1 MQSLNYH
8 HLHYFF
14 HIAREGSIAAAAKV
28 LCVTPQTLSG
38 LLAKLEEQVCSELF
52 DRKNKKLVL
61 NSKGRIAFKF
71 AEEIFNKGQDLLDA
85 LSVENQGHLH
95 QFNIGVTD
103 SIPKVMTFDVIKDAI
118 QIFHQTRF
126 VFKEGNLSN
135 LHHAMQHNKVDFILT
150 DRPSYLDTPL
160 RVHSHFLG
168 ETGISFFAKP
178 ALAHLKANFPYS
190 LDQQPLLLAG
200 DNANLKKIIEVWFI
214 KNQLTPHI
222 VAEFEDSALLKLMGG
237 EGYGIFTA
245 PSIIEKEVERQYNV
259 VSIGQTDQIKE
270 RYYAI
275 VRDNLQNKPLI
286 QQLLNSA
293 KALFEQSENPNPVLK
308 A

>member
-14 HIAREGSIAAAAKV
+14 HIAREGSIASAAKV

-38 LLAKLEEQVCSELF
+38 LLSKLERQVGSELF

-71 AEEIFNKGQDLLDA
+71 AEEIFNKGQDLLNA
-85 LSVENQGHLH
+85 LSIESQGHMH

-103 SIPKVMTFDVIKDAI
+103 SVPKVMTFDVIKEAM
-118 QIFHQTRF
+118 QIFNQTRF
-126 VFKEGNLSN
+126 IFKEGNLSN
-135 LHHAMQHNKVDFILT
+135 LLQAMQHNHVDFILT

-160 RVHSHFLG
+160 SVHSHFLG

-178 ALAHLKANFPYS
+178 ALAHLKTNFPES

-200 DNANLKKIIEVWFI
+200 DNANLKKIIEVWLM
-214 KNQLTPHI
+214 KHDLSPKI

-237 EGYGIFTA
+237 QGYGLFTA
-245 PSIIEKEVERQYNV
+245 PSIIEKDVERQYQV

-293 KALFEQSENPNPVLK
+293 KALFEQPENQRSAVK
-308 A
+308 T